1 MGSLLSELNVKQ
13 FSITFCSTYF
23 SSTSTGIST
32 FGAFYFYFGGC
43 TIVSEIAIMKPV
55 FPTEACLILFSDK
68 SLITVNVLRCSLSP
82 KPSSPLAFIPITLAY
97 KVSASI
103 SMAIDGPTARS
114 WTFLALILS
123 GIFMHK
129 LYLTSRSC
137 KTPHKYALASESIAT
152 FKFQH
157 EALVNLTVLV
167 DKRPTFFSPLLNYSI
182 ALKLKITRV
191 LSCGLRP
198 S

>member
-1 MGSLLSELNVKQ
+1 
-13 FSITFCSTYF
+13 
-23 SSTSTGIST
+23 
-32 FGAFYFYFGGC
+32 
-43 TIVSEIAIMKPV
+43 
-55 FPTEACLILFSDK
+55 
-68 SLITVNVLRCSLSP
+68 
-82 KPSSPLAFIPITLAY
+82 
-97 KVSASI
+97 
-103 SMAIDGPTARS
+103 MAIDGPTARS

-167 DKRPTFFSPLLNYSI
+167 DKVPTFFSPLLNYSI

-198 S
+198 SWYLWLEPEVISLPDFVTIKEWVSPKAKV